1 MKFIRT
7 QTPLLF
13 NTQFIINCLL
23 RLSLLSCVVFLS
35 SCFSASHAPSQGV
48 SIALQQY
55 PKTLD
60 PRITTD
66 ATGQRLNQLIFQSF
80 VKFDRNLTIIPDAV
94 KSWTFIPSTIT
105 YEFELLPDLTFSN
118 QTPVTCDDIIFS
130 LNEFRSE
137 TSPFRNSFQ
146 AIQDVTCKDLKVS
159 IKLKE
164 FSATLLTDLTV
175 FKILPKKTVLQFGD
189 QFGEHLIGS
198 GPYVIEKLEFNEI
211 VLKKRSDVTA
221 GKIPKLIFK
230 IIQDDGT
237 RFLNAY
243 KGAIDLI
250 PMGIPLNKISYIK
263 QQNKYQIL
271 TYPAP
276 SMNYLLVN
284 FRDPILSQKHVRE
297 AIAYSVN
304 VSDIIKY
311 KMEGYG
317 EPATTILPPS
327 NYFYNHSLK
336 PYHHNLPKAQSMWA
350 KIPIKELVLK
360 TSNNPEVVE
369 ISKVLV
375 EQFRNAGLQVKTQ
388 SYEWGTFY
396 GDIKKGQFQI
406 AMMRWVGITDPDI
419 YRLAFHSQEFP
430 PGRNRGFYKNSALDT
445 LLLEGARIQ
454 NQEKRKKH
462 YDYIQQ
468 VLLEDLAIIPL
479 WYNTQVDLVSHR
491 ILDYRPAMNGD
502 FTPFLD
508 MSLAK

>member
-1 MKFIRT
+1 MRT
-7 QTPLLF
+7 QTPSLF
-13 NTQFIINCLL
+13 NKQFYIRCTTPILYLFSVII
-23 RLSLLSCVVFLS
+23 LS
-35 SCFSASHAPSQGV
+35 SCLSKSYDTSNSI

-80 VKFDRNLTIIPDAV
+80 VKFDRNLKIIPDAT
-94 KSWTFIPSTIT
+94 KGWTFIPKTIT
-105 YEFELLPDLTFSN
+105 YEFELHPKLSFSN
-118 QTPVTCDDIIFS
+118 NTPVTCDDIIFS
-130 LNEFRSE
+130 LNEFRSG
-137 TSPFRNSFQ
+137 TSPFKNSFQ
-146 AIQDVTCKDLKVS
+146 AIQDITCDGLKVS

-175 FKILPKKTVLQFGD
+175 FKILPKKIVQQYGD
-189 QFGEHLIGS
+189 QFGDHLVGS
-198 GPYVIEKLEFNEI
+198 GPYSIEKLEFNEI
-211 VLKKRSDVTA
+211 VLKKRPNASA
-221 GKIPKLIFK
+221 GKIPILVFK

-243 KGAIDLI
+243 KGSIDLI

-263 QQNKYQIL
+263 KQNKYNIL

-284 FRDPILSQKHVRE
+284 FKDPVLSQKQVRQ
-297 AIAYSVN
+297 AIANSIN
-304 VSDIIKY
+304 VDEIIKY

-327 NYFYNHSLK
+327 NYFHNNELK
-336 PYHHNLPKAQSMWA
+336 PIPYNLSLAKNLWS
-350 KIPIKELVLK
+350 KIPAKEFILK

-375 EQFRNAGLQVKTQ
+375 EQFRNAGIQLKTQ

-430 PGRNRGFYKNSALDT
+430 PGRNRGFYKNTQLDP
-445 LLLEGARIQ
+445 LLLEGNRIE
-454 NQEKRKKH
+454 NLERRKKH
-462 YDYIQQ
+462 YDHIQQ
-468 VLLEDLAIIPL
+468 VLLDDIAIIPL

-491 ILDYRPAMNGD
+491 VLDYRPAMNGD

-508 MSLAK
+508 MSLAH